1 MPMSIRSA
9 SRVRSSFR
17 PFVGLA
23 LAAAACVPAAT
34 GCSVTTNE
42 NASDST
48 EAVTLTGGAQSS
60 YVSDAVLGVLNQSPA
75 MKGVTWNVS
84 HDNTFDANW
93 LVNTPL
99 QPLWGKSVSTLSYP
113 ATTCSGNCDADFG
126 LQLCSTQA
134 DCTGGGTCTPVQAS
148 VNKAGGTP
156 KMMCVGH
163 SDAFVDEIYGL
174 ITSAQKFVDV
184 TSLLPADGRYAA
196 AIRNAITV
204 LSARPTPPEVR
215 IITGDFPVEGVVNTT
230 TQLKS
235 FTRDVPSSSNIR
247 VAVGA
252 FRSSDTSFSWNHAKI
267 IAVDGQTALV
277 GGHNMWTQQ
286 YLMLDPVND
295 VSMVVHGSAAGDA
308 HRFANQLWNYTC
320 NNMTWNTYLTWSVWE
335 NQFENGSIT
344 SHCPAAYNL
353 PTVAGPSNGTVISVG
368 RLGTGITSNANQA
381 DDARLALIN
390 AAKTTIRI
398 TQQDIGPTT
407 VPYLGMPTGS
417 WPTDELAALANALV
431 RGVDV
436 YIILSDLNATA
447 GALSATAAGYSNGW
461 TPQDVGNHI
470 KSYMQS
476 TSGYPTGT
484 ALDALLCSKLHL
496 TAFRYGQDET
506 WPDGTHFASH
516 AKQIA
521 IDGQAIYIASH
532 NMYPANLQEFGY
544 IVDDSRVTA
553 DWIAKYWNN
562 AWTNSSRVAV
572 SGPEAAQCLL

>member
-1 MPMSIRSA
+1 MSIRK
-9 SRVRSSFR
+9 SSFR
-17 PFVGLA
+17 PFLGLA
-23 LAAAACVPAAT
+23 LAAAACAPAAT
-34 GCSVTTNE
+34 GCAVSTE
-42 NASDST
+42 NAEESS
-48 EAVTLTGGAQSS
+48 EALTGAQSS

-75 MKGVTWNVS
+75 MKGITWNVT

-113 ATTCSGNCDADFG
+113 ANTCSGNCDADFG

-134 DCTGGGTCTPVQAS
+134 DCTGGGTCAAVQAS
-148 VNKAGGTP
+148 VSHAGTAP

-163 SDAFVDEIYGL
+163 SDALVDEIYGL

-184 TSLLPADGRYAA
+184 TSLTPADGRYAS
-196 AIRNAITV
+196 AIRNAITD

-215 IITGDFPVEGVVNTT
+215 IITGDYPVEGVVNTT

-235 FTRDVPSSSNIR
+235 FTRDVPSSSPIR

-252 FRSSDTSFSWNHAKI
+252 FRSSDTSFSWNHSKM
-267 IAVDGQTALV
+267 IAIDGKTALV

-286 YLMLDPVND
+286 YLNLDPVND
-295 VSMVVHGSAAGDA
+295 VSMLVHGSAAADA
-308 HRFANQLWNYTC
+308 HRFANELWNYTC
-320 NNMTWNTYLTWSVWE
+320 NNMNWQTWLTWSVWE

-344 SHCPAAYNL
+344 SHCPAAYTAA
-353 PTVAGPSNGTVISVG
+353 TVEGPSSGTVISVG
-368 RLGTGITSNANQA
+368 RLGTGIASNANQA
-381 DDARLALIN
+381 DDARIALIN
-390 AAKTTIRI
+390 SAKTTIRI

-407 VPYLGMPTGS
+407 VPYLGLPLGS
-417 WPTDELAALANALV
+417 WDNGEMQALANALV

-447 GALSATAAGYSNGW
+447 GGLPASQATYSNGW
-461 TPQDVGNHI
+461 KPEDVGNHI

-476 TSGYPTGT
+476 NAGYPTGT

-496 TAFRYGQDET
+496 TAFRYGQDDK
-506 WPDGTHFASH
+506 WPDGNVFASH

-532 NMYPANLQEFGY
+532 NMYQANLQEFGY

-553 DWIAKYWNN
+553 DWLAKYWNN
-562 AWTNSSRVAV
+562 AWTNSKRVAV
-572 SGPEAAQCLL
+572 SGPEASKCLL